1 MKRSIYLR
9 TASAA
14 ALALVAA
21 TMLIST
27 SAGAASR
34 TRPTTT
40 KPPATTQP
48 PTTTQ
53 PPVVVAPPGPAT
65 GFTVVQNTPDD
76 FLIQMTSAT
85 QLGQAELLSGPTT
98 IGPAIV
104 LVGDGGRV
112 GFLRLVENSDYV
124 FRYRNALPSG
134 PNLVVGAWVQF
145 SFRTPTFDSLRP
157 AAPQNLRVVARTATT
172 VTVRWDAVP
181 NAIDYSFSVNGS
193 AFVTSNPVTCIY
205 CNPVDPLTAVI
216 ARPAVGLPATV
227 SVIATRAATPPLCA
241 AYCYPDTRF
250 VNSFPTSLV
259 VSNS

>member
-1 MKRSIYLR
+1 MKSTTYFRAAGATAVLLL
-9 TASAA
+9 TATTMFAASAN
-14 ALALVAA
+14 
-21 TMLIST
+21 
-27 SAGAASR
+27 AASR

-40 KPPATTQP
+40 KRT
-48 PTTTQ
+48 TTTQ
-53 PPVVVAPPGPAT
+53 PPGTTQPPAVVTPPGPAT
-65 GFTVVQNTPDD
+65 GFTVLQNTPDD
-76 FLIQMTSAT
+76 FQIQMTSAT

-112 GFLRLVENSDYV
+112 TFLRLVENSDYV

-134 PNLVVGAWVQF
+134 QNLVVGEWVQF
-145 SFRTPTFDSLRP
+145 AFRTPTFESLRP
-157 AAPQNLRVVARTATT
+157 AAPRNLRVVERTEST

-193 AFVTSNPVTCIY
+193 AFRTSNPVTCIY
-205 CNPVDPLTAVI
+205 CTPVDPLTAVI
-216 ARPAVGLPATV
+216 PRPPVGQPATV
-227 SVIATRAATPPLCA
+227 NVIATRAATPPLCS

-250 VNSFPTSLV
+250 VNSQPSTLV